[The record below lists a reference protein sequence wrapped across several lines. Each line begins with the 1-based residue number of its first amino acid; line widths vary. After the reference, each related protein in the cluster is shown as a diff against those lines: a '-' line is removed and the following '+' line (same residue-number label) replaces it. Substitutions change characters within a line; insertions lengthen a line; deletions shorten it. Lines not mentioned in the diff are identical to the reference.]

1 MSNKNWLQNRIKSVP
16 PTLRAALASVKK
28 ELRKWYGTI
37 SVDELAENRE
47 LTLEIET
54 LERMLALEGV

>member
-1 MSNKNWLQNRIKSVP
+1 MSNKNWPQSGINALT
-16 PTLRAALASVKK
+16 PTLRVALASIKK

-37 SVDELAENRE
+37 SVDELVENRE